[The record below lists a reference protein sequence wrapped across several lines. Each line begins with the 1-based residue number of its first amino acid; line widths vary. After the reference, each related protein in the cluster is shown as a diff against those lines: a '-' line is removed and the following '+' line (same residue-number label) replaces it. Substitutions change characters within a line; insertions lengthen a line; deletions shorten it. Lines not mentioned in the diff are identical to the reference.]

1 MSERAET
8 LAAKFEQVNQEL
20 IDLLEECSDEK
31 WRSACAGEGWS
42 VGVTAHHVAHDTPLT
57 AEMVRAVASGES
69 FPPVTA
75 EGADKANAQ
84 HAQEHADCTKQ
95 ETLDL
100 LRREVPKAASLVR
113 GMSDEQLGR
122 TAEVLEG
129 AGAPHLSAE
138 HVIQGFLI
146 AHVSEHLGSIRA
158 VS

>member
-1 MSERAET
+1 MGERADA

-20 IDLLEECSDEK
+20 IDAIEECSDEK
-31 WRSACAGEGWS
+31 WRSACAAEGWS
-42 VGVTAHHVAHDTPLT
+42 VGVTSHHVAFDTPLSAAMLRAIASGQSVPPPT
-57 AEMVRAVASGES
+57 AER
-69 FPPVTA
+69 T
-75 EGADKANAQ
+75 DKANAQ

-100 LRREVPKAASLVR
+100 LRREVPTAAGLVR

-122 TAEVLEG
+122 TAEVLAG

>member
-1 MSERAET
+1 MGERADA

-20 IDLLEECSDEK
+20 IDAIEECSDEK
-31 WRSACAGEGWS
+31 WRSACAAEGWS
-42 VGVTAHHVAHDTPLT
+42 VGVTAHHVAFDTPLS
-57 AEMVRAVASGES
+57 AEMVRAIASGQA
-69 FPPVTA
+69 FPPVTSG
-75 EGADKANAQ
+75 GADKANAQ

-113 GMSDEQLGR
+113 GMSDKQLGT
-122 TAEVLEG
+122 TAEVLVG